1 MKYCYACGHRT
12 RGEPLFCNFCGR
24 SYDVKLCP
32 KLHVNSRS
40 AEACSQCGSR
50 DLSIPQPRIPILW
63 PFLAALTQAVFGLF
77 LLTLSLPVSVSFL
90 DDLSRRSAPP
100 DRLLVGAFILIVLWS
115 FWIMLPDIFRGIIH
129 RSLIQKSGSLKDE
142 NSP

>member
-12 RGEPLFCNFCGR
+12 GGEPLFCNFCGR

-32 KLHVNSRS
+32 KLHVNPRI

-50 DLSIPQPRIPILW
+50 DLSIPQPTVPVLW
-63 PFLAALTQAVFGLF
+63 RFLALLAQAVFGL
-77 LLTLSLPVSVSFL
+77 LLLCLSIPLTAVFF

-100 DRLLVGAFILIVLWS
+100 DRLLIGMFCLIVLWS
-115 FWIMLPDIFRGIIH
+115 FWIMLPDAFRSKIY
-129 RSLIQKSGSLKDE
+129 RSL
-142 NSP
+142 

>member
-32 KLHVNSRS
+32 KLHVNPRS

-50 DLSIPQPRIPILW
+50 DLSIPQPRIPLLW
-63 PFLAALTQAVFGLF
+63 PFVAALTQAVFGFF
-77 LLTLSLPVSVSFL
+77 LLTLSLSVSVSFL
-90 DDLSRRSAPP
+90 YDLSRLSLPLDCLFVGPRTLDMLQPNILPSNRTGGDVYKAPSYAQE
-100 DRLLVGAFILIVLWS
+100 D
-115 FWIMLPDIFRGIIH
+115 
-129 RSLIQKSGSLKDE
+129 
-142 NSP
+142 